1 MERFETEEQQIEAI
15 KRFWKDNGMVIILGA
30 VLGLGGLWGWRY
42 YNDSVIAQKEAA
54 SQAYES
60 SVREFAD
67 AQETKAL
74 ESFLAENEDTG
85 YAPLASM
92 ILAQQA
98 IEANDYESAKSHL
111 AIAAAGKS
119 EVADVAKL
127 RLASVHLQLK
137 EYTDALSQ
145 LESVSSPAFTDQVL
159 ELKGDVLYA
168 QGKFEQARES
178 YNLALLE
185 LPNDRNIKMKLDN
198 IAFAQTQAVGSN
210 SEQ

>member
-1 MERFETEEQQIEAI
+1 MRRGRV
-15 KRFWKDNGMVIILGA
+15 KRI
-30 VLGLGGLWGWRY
+30 
-42 YNDSVIAQKEAA
+42 
-54 SQAYES
+54 
-60 SVREFAD
+60 
-67 AQETKAL
+67 
-74 ESFLAENEDTG
+74 
-85 YAPLASM
+85 
-92 ILAQQA
+92 
-98 IEANDYESAKSHL
+98 ANDGSLKATK
-111 AIAAAGKS
+111 AGKS